1 MFVEH
6 GKLYYFVMANYTIL
20 SWQFSTRILPWLF
33 SDCRPKEHGNFP
45 FCSMVNLFFIT
56 MANFILHLLLQI
68 FLFLTHGKFT
78 FTAMAKLH
86 ILPWQFFYFFIL
98 PWQYFLLLCH
108 GKFWIHWHG
117 NFHLLFRTTIFS
129 FIEMEN
135 LHLLLREIYF
145 NIHCKSHLSAHGK
158 FYFYISMAI
167 LFLWTLANLV
177 YIRVKFES
185 LREFSAFMGPW

>member
-1 MFVEH
+1 MYYSIVEISMFVEH

-33 SDCRPKEHGNFP
+33 SVCRPKEHGNFP

-86 ILPWQFFYFFIL
+86 ILPWQFFYFWTWQIYFYPMKKNLTPNHGKLYIWNMASFINL
-98 PWQYFLLLCH
+98 TMWKTKCFGPWQICFMYHSTSPYGPNQKKFGTIANFFLPRP
-108 GKFWIHWHG
+108 WQ
-117 NFHLLFRTTIFS
+117 FH
-129 FIEMEN
+129 
-135 LHLLLREIYF
+135 
-145 NIHCKSHLSAHGK
+145 
-158 FYFYISMAI
+158 
-167 LFLWTLANLV
+167 
-177 YIRVKFES
+177 
-185 LREFSAFMGPW
+185 FMGPCWT

>member
-6 GKLYYFVMANYTIL
+6 GKLYYSVMANYTIR

-33 SDCRPKEHGNFP
+33 SACRPKEHGNFP

-86 ILPWQFFYFFIL
+86 IY
-98 PWQYFLLLCH
+98 
-108 GKFWIHWHG
+108 HG
-117 NFHLLFRTTIFS
+117 NFIFSITENFIFS
-129 FIEMEN
+129 FSVIF
-135 LHLLLREIYF
+135 LAWWH
-145 NIHCKSHLSAHGK
+145 
-158 FYFYISMAI
+158 FYFTTMAI
-167 LFLWTLANLV
+167 LFFVTWQIILLDHGNFFLFLYFSWWQLYLV
-177 YIRVKFES
+177 TSQSFSCNMDDKNCLPWQAHLCAYI
-185 LREFSAFMGPW
+185 LPFSIFR